1 MAAPIIRYEF
11 QSIHTGYDMV
21 PFGEGTPTLGVT
33 YGDWT
38 GAYVDLNGNKK
49 ANCKVTVSYSN
60 VNWVLNAD
68 NSITVSG
75 RITTAKLVRTGT
87 GVASVAHQD
96 IWVWFGDPETQVAHY
111 NVGSGSSGTYDL
123 LPAQYRNFSFTI
135 PASDNPQ
142 EFKAI
147 ALHYK
152 NRNTEKPA
160 SWDEQYPPDEFRV
173 GLFITNPNSPTYRPG
188 KILDN
193 GNTWQSH
200 NRSGGADNILQG
212 NGTSWQTMPTAKGH
226 EASDNPPLIMTNSN
240 FVNMLKIGEN
250 A

>member
-38 GAYVDLNGNKK
+38 GSYVDLNGNKK

-75 RITTAKLVRTGT
+75 RVTTAKLVRTGT

-160 SWDEQYPPDEFRV
+160 SWDDQYPPDEFRV
-173 GLFITNPNSPTYRPG
+173 GLFITNTNSPTYRPG

-193 GNTWQSH
+193 ANHWQSH
-200 NRSGGADNILQG
+200 NRSGGVDDVYTG
-212 NGTSWQTMPTAKGH
+212 SFWQTMPTAKGH
-226 EASDNPPLIMTNSN
+226 EANDNPPLIMTGSR
-240 FVNMLKIGEN
+240 FENMLKIGEN

>member
-38 GAYVDLNGNKK
+38 GNYVDLNGNKK

-75 RITTAKLVRTGT
+75 RITTAKLVRTST

-135 PASDNPQ
+135 PASNNPQ

-160 SWDEQYPPDEFRV
+160 SWDAQYPPDEFRI
-173 GLFITNPNSPTYRPG
+173 GLFITNPNLPTYRPG

-200 NRSGGADNILQG
+200 NRSGGADNVYTG
-212 NGTSWQTMPTAKGH
+212 SFWQTMPTAAGH
-226 EASDNPPLIMTNSN
+226 EKSDNPPLIMTNSN
-240 FVNMLKIGEN
+240 FLNMLKIGEN

>member
-11 QSIHTGYDMV
+11 QSIHTGADMK
-21 PFGEGTPTLGVT
+21 PFGEGTPTVGVT
-33 YGDWT
+33 YGDYT
-38 GAYVDLNGNKK
+38 GGNWDISAAQK
-49 ANCKVTVSYSN
+49 AKCRVTISYSG

-75 RITTAKLVRTGT
+75 RITKAELKREYL
-87 GVASVAHQD
+87 SPSIDHQD
-96 IWVWFGDPETQVAHY
+96 VWVWFGDPEQQVFHQQI
-111 NVGSGSSGTYDL
+111 GSSQAGTWDL
-123 LPAQYRNFSFTI
+123 LPSQYRNFSITI
-135 PASDNPQ
+135 PASNSPQ
-142 EFKAI
+142 EVKAV

-160 SWDEQYPPDEFRV
+160 SWDDQYPPDEFRI
-173 GLFITNPNSPTYRPG
+173 GLFVTNPNLPTYRPG

-193 GNTWQSH
+193 ADHWQSH
-200 NRSGGADNILQG
+200 NRSGGADNVYTG
-212 NGTSWQTMPTAKGH
+212 SFWQTMPTAAGH
-226 EASDNPPLIMTNSN
+226 EKSDNPPLIMTNSN

>member
-38 GAYVDLNGNKK
+38 GSYVDLNGNKK

-60 VNWVLNAD
+60 VSWVLNAD

-75 RITTAKLVRTGT
+75 RVTTAKLVRTGT

-135 PASDNPQ
+135 PASNNPQ

-160 SWDEQYPPDEFRV
+160 AWDDDYPPDEFRV
-173 GLFITNPNSPTYRPG
+173 GLFITNPNTPTYRPG

-200 NRSGGADNILQG
+200 NRSGGADNVYTG
-212 NGTSWQTMPTAKGH
+212 SSWQTMPTAKGH
-226 EASDNPPLIMTNSN
+226 EASDNPPLIMTSGH
-240 FVNMLKIGEN
+240 FENMLKIGEN